1 VAAPDFD
8 IIHANDLEWEGA
20 AAHRSGGVQFKTLFT
35 NGGGA
40 NNFWFTLTQIDE
52 YSTPR
57 HRHNFDQVRYMLD
70 GGFGFGPKVQEEGQ
84 VGYFSEGSYYEQQ
97 SQGPN
102 THVFVQCEG
111 GSRSKYLSPQDT
123 RAIGKEL
130 AEIGRFENGHYIPP
144 GATEADAR
152 DGFEAVW
159 EHATGEPV
167 RYSEPRFP
175 EPVIVDPANFDYI
188 DDATQSGV
196 AHQQLMRVTERDL
209 RIGFDRVT
217 AGARYEIVAD
227 ERDTTIYFVE
237 SGEGTVTGPA
247 GQESPYGTW
256 SAFRLGRGA
265 RAKLVATT
273 ATKLFVL
280 GLPV

>member
-1 VAAPDFD
+1 VAAPAFD
-8 IIHANDLEWEGA
+8 IVHAAELEWEGA
-20 AAHRSGGVQFKTLFT
+20 AAHRDGGVEFKTLFT

-40 NNFWFTLTQIDE
+40 GNFWFTLTRIGE

-70 GGFGFGPKVQEEGQ
+70 GGFGFGEQVQEEGQ

-102 THVFVQCEG
+102 THVFLQCEG
-111 GSRSKYLSPQDT
+111 GSRAPYLSPQDT

-130 AEIGRFENGHYIPP
+130 ASIGRFERGHYIPP
-144 GATEADAR
+144 GGTEADAR

-159 EHATGEPV
+159 EHATGQPV

-175 EPVIVDPANFDYI
+175 TPVIVDPANFAYL
-188 DDATQSGV
+188 DDAAQPGV
-196 AHQQLMRVTERDL
+196 SHQQLMRVTERDL
-209 RIGFDRVT
+209 RIGFDQVG
-217 AGARYEIVAD
+217 AGATYEIVAD
-227 ERDTTIYFVE
+227 DRDTTIYFVE
-237 SGEGTVTGPA
+237 AGEGEVTGPGGERSTY
-247 GQESPYGTW
+247 GQWT
-256 SAFRLGRGA
+256 AFRLGRGA
-265 RAKLVATT
+265 RATLVATT